1 MGYAWGLQA
10 DALRMIALA
19 LNIAA
24 FLFLWTVVG
33 TILLAAIAGI
43 RSMFR

>member
-1 MGYAWGLQA
+1 
-10 DALRMIALA
+10 MIALA

>member
-1 MGYAWGLQA
+1 
-10 DALRMIALA
+10 MISLA

-33 TILLAAIAGI
+33 TIVMACIAGI
-43 RSMFR
+43 KSMFR

>member
-1 MGYAWGLQA
+1 MIT
-10 DALRMIALA
+10 IAL
-19 LNIAA
+19 NVAA
-24 FLFLWTVVG
+24 FLFLWSVVG